1 VKRKRVRE
9 RERVSQSESAPAR
22 ETCSR
27 SLHRQEIRRKKNL
40 KKGREQEIMKRQE
53 SRETKREKVK
63 KIFFSFSFRCEG
75 QGEQIQLVNFVP
87 RAKTQR
93 NSKSTEN
100 KDEILL
106 LFLVLFFL
114 PPSLLYHRFDRCSV
128 LLFRGTDRRRNRVID
143 RLREQRRCFKLWNE
157 TID

>member
-1 VKRKRVRE
+1 MKKRQRAGNVSPGPPLVHWEGPKIFFLPRTVNWARRRSRGYEERKKRKRYFSPFHFGV
-9 RERVSQSESAPAR
+9 
-22 ETCSR
+22 
-27 SLHRQEIRRKKNL
+27 
-40 KKGREQEIMKRQE
+40 
-53 SRETKREKVK
+53 KVTANT
-63 KIFFSFSFRCEG
+63 
-75 QGEQIQLVNFVP
+75 IQLVNFVP

-93 NSKSTEN
+93 NTKSTEN